1 MFICDFLH
9 QFISISDIV
18 DGDYPW
24 DYIVWGGGGWGGVK
38 KTLSMCIYPQLR
50 DVDVQKMGLAYA
62 K

>member
-24 DYIVWGGGGWGGVK
+24 DYNVEGDEAG
-38 KTLSMCIYPQLR
+38 
-50 DVDVQKMGLAYA
+50 
-62 K
+62 